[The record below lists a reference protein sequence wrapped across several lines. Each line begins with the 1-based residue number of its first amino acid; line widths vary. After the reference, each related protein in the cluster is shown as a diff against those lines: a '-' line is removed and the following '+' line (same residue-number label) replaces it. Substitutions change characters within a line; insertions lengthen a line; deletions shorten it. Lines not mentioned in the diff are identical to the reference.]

1 MESEERSSISGSSW
15 RSCSGRAE
23 ELVVERGIILAGGR
37 GTRLYPATQGLG
49 KHLLP
54 VYDKPMVYYPLCT
67 LMLAGIR
74 EILLISSPE
83 DLPAYRRLLGD
94 GSRLGIA
101 LAYAEQAFPKG
112 IADALVIGRDFG
124 SGKPIALVLGDSLFY
139 GEGLA
144 GLLKRSARLEH
155 GAVIFAYYVG
165 DPRRYGVVEFD
176 SSGKALTI
184 QEKPAHPRSSYA
196 VTGLYLYDDQVY
208 EVARSVKPSE
218 RGELE
223 ITSIN
228 QEYLRRGEMTV
239 QMLGRGIAWL
249 DLGTHDSLLE
259 AGTFVA
265 SIEKRQGLK
274 IACPEEIAFRQG
286 FIDEKKLRRHA
297 EELSGTD
304 YGSYLSKL
312 LSPDTRYVSRA

>member
-1 MESEERSSISGSSW
+1 MIN
-15 RSCSGRAE
+15 
-23 ELVVERGIILAGGR
+23 RGIILAGGR
-37 GTRLYPATQGLG
+37 GTRLYPATQGVG

-67 LMLAGIR
+67 LLLAGIR
-74 EILLISSPE
+74 EILLISTPE
-83 DLPAYRRLLGD
+83 DLPAHRRLLGD
-94 GSRLGIA
+94 GSRFGIT
-101 LAYAEQAFPKG
+101 LSYAEQPSPRG
-112 IADALVIGRDFG
+112 IADAFLVGRGFG
-124 SGKPIALVLGDSLFY
+124 RGEPIALVLGDSLFY

-144 GLLKRSARLEH
+144 GLLKRSARLER
-155 GAVIFAYYVG
+155 GAMIFAYYVG

-176 SSGKALTI
+176 SSGTALTI

-196 VTGLYLYDDQVY
+196 VTGLYFYDEQVY
-208 EVARSVKPSE
+208 QIARSVKPSE

-228 QEYLRRGEMTV
+228 QEYLRRGDMNV

-286 FIDEKKLRRHA
+286 FIDETMLRRHA
-297 EELSGTD
+297 EELATTD